1 MKRKVIAISIL
12 ILIFLIWLQPIN
24 FDRTEITIPEDANAR
39 EIAQYLS
46 DNHIVRDINEFL
58 FWLKISGK
66 EKHLKSG
73 TYELQK
79 YKNPIYV
86 INELTHGGKSDIIIT
101 IPEGLTI
108 YETAEILDINGVIN
122 KEEFII
128 LCNDRDFIKDLGLK
142 VSSLEGY
149 LFPDTYSFSIS
160 QTDSAVVSTFIKNF
174 NKHIE
179 KYGFDDSDSIN
190 KVIIIASV
198 IEKEAKFEEERPI
211 IARVFINRLKVG
223 RPLESCATVFYALKN
238 INYEKYQTKT
248 KLTQRDLQYNSPYN
262 TYLHIGLPPGPICSP
277 GENSIASAI
286 SPADV
291 DYLYFV
297 SRGNGRHHFSK
308 TYREHI
314 AAKEQY
320 NAKK

>member
-248 KLTQRDLQYNSPYN
+248 KLIQRDLQCNSPYN

-277 GENSIASAI
+277 GENSIASAV

>member
-128 LCNDRDFIKDLGLK
+128 LCHDRDFIKDLGLK

-248 KLTQRDLQYNSPYN
+248 KLTQRDLQCNSPYN

>member
-12 ILIFLIWLQPIN
+12 ILVFLIWLQPVN

-73 TYELQK
+73 TYELQR
-79 YKNPIYV
+79 YKNPVYV
-86 INELTHGGKSDIIIT
+86 INKLTRGGKSDIIIT

-108 YETAEILDINGVIN
+108 YETAEILDISGIIN
-122 KEEFII
+122 KGKFIS
-128 LCNDRDFIKDLGLK
+128 LCNDRDFIKNFGIK

-160 QTDSAVVSTFIKNF
+160 QTDSEVISTFMKNF
-174 NKHIE
+174 SKQIG
-179 KYGFDDSDSIN
+179 KFALDPDSID
-190 KVIIIASV
+190 KIIIIASI
-198 IEKEAKFEEERPI
+198 IEKEAKLEEERPI
-211 IARVFINRLKVG
+211 IAKVFVNRIKVG

-248 KLTQRDLQYNSPYN
+248 KLLQKDLKLNSPYN
-262 TYLHIGLPPGPICSP
+262 TYIHTGLPPGPICSP
-277 GENSIASAI
+277 GENSIASAV

-297 SRGNGRHHFSK
+297 SIGNGRHHFSK
-308 TYREHI
+308 TFREHI
-314 AAKEQY
+314 AVKERY

>member
-86 INELTHGGKSDIIIT
+86 INELAHGGKSDIIIT

-248 KLTQRDLQYNSPYN
+248 KLIQRDLQCNSPYN

>member
-179 KYGFDDSDSIN
+179 KYGSDNLDSIN

-248 KLTQRDLQYNSPYN
+248 KLIQRDLQCNSPYN

>member
-128 LCNDRDFIKDLGLK
+128 LCHDRDFIKDLGLK

-248 KLTQRDLQYNSPYN
+248 KLIQRDLQCNSPYN

>member
-248 KLTQRDLQYNSPYN
+248 KLIQRDLQCNSPYN

>member
-24 FDRTEITIPEDANAR
+24 FDRIEITIPEDANAR

-86 INELTHGGKSDIIIT
+86 INKLTRGGKSDIIIT
-101 IPEGLTI
+101 IPEGFTI

-248 KLTQRDLQYNSPYN
+248 KLTQRDLQCNSPYN

-314 AAKEQY
+314 AAKERY

>member
-248 KLTQRDLQYNSPYN
+248 KLTQRDLQCNSPYN

>member
-1 MKRKVIAISIL
+1 MKRKVIAILIL

-128 LCNDRDFIKDLGLK
+128 LCHDRDFIKDLGLK

-248 KLTQRDLQYNSPYN
+248 KLTQRDLQCNSPYN

>member
-86 INELTHGGKSDIIIT
+86 INELAHGGKSDIIIT

-248 KLTQRDLQYNSPYN
+248 KLTQRDLQCNSPYN